1 MNFWGGIN
9 LKSERRKIIDDT
21 LKNIHTLKSDEK
33 ELVHRISLQAEEL
46 KENYREYMGMIK
58 EDDDKEHRE
67 QMKKLEEI
75 KNQTGDDATAS
86 INEMLDKLF

>member
-1 MNFWGGIN
+1 M
-9 LKSERRKIIDDT
+9 KSGKKEVIDDT
-21 LKNIHTLKSDEK
+21 LKNIHLLKNQEK
-33 ELVHRISLQAEEL
+33 ELKHRISLQAEEL

-58 EDDDKEHRE
+58 DDDDKEHRE

-86 INEMLDKLF
+86 IKEMLDKLF